1 MEIKAI
7 KTGIFRENE
16 DLARFIFKYVKKI
29 PENSVLVITSKI
41 VALSE
46 GRVGN
51 LQEKERLIRKESKLA
66 VKTGDT
72 WLTLKDNMILPA
84 AGIDESNGNGRLV
97 LLPKDNFRTAKM
109 VRDKLKSNLKVKN
122 LGVIISD
129 SGLLPL
135 RNGVIGMALGYAGF
149 EGVKSYK
156 GQKDIFGRKFK
167 YQKTNMAD
175 GLATAAALCMGE
187 GRERRPLA
195 IITGADIVF
204 KKSVNKKEITIN
216 PKKDIFYP
224 MLKQL
229 FNAKKH

>member
-72 WLTLKDNMILPA
+72 WLTLKDNMVLPA

-109 VRDKLKSNLKVKN
+109 V
-122 LGVIISD
+122 SD
-129 SGLLPL
+129 
-135 RNGVIGMALGYAGF
+135 
-149 EGVKSYK
+149 
-156 GQKDIFGRKFK
+156 
-167 YQKTNMAD
+167 
-175 GLATAAALCMGE
+175 AASLIA
-187 GRERRPLA
+187 
-195 IITGADIVF
+195 
-204 KKSVNKKEITIN
+204 
-216 PKKDIFYP
+216 
-224 MLKQL
+224 
-229 FNAKKH
+229 